1 MPLSTPRAGRPI
13 EESREERER
22 KKGMGN
28 GEEQSKPVLRAQRG
42 VDLGK
47 EAPSFTRT
55 PPSKKHEIMER
66 EKGQTRITP
75 YDRKWVG
82 TPAHTGLKGGGVI
95 GGGDLS
101 SGGLHDEK
109 LAAVRGALVVPLH
122 LSGGL
127 PLHLIGVIPESAVF
141 DVHDSAAF
149 VSPAVLVP
157 GKQVRVWATDDS
169 VPEHGLW
176 KNVLSMDAQKES

>member
-28 GEEQSKPVLRAQRG
+28 GEEQSKPVIRAQRG

-66 EKGQTRITP
+66 K
-75 YDRKWVG
+75 KV
-82 TPAHTGLKGGGVI
+82 
-95 GGGDLS
+95 
-101 SGGLHDEK
+101 
-109 LAAVRGALVVPLH
+109 
-122 LSGGL
+122 
-127 PLHLIGVIPESAVF
+127 
-141 DVHDSAAF
+141 
-149 VSPAVLVP
+149 
-157 GKQVRVWATDDS
+157 KQ
-169 VPEHGLW
+169 G
-176 KNVLSMDAQKES
+176 